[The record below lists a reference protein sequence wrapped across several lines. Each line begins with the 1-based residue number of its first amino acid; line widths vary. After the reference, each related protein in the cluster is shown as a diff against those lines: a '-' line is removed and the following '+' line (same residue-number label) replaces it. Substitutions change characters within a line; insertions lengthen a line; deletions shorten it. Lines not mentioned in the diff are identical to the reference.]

1 MQRIASDRPRNAGTY
16 LSSCFTATNIRIS
29 EGKSKSYFAFPDF
42 LRYLKDFKVVK
53 VVKVVKVIK
62 DFKDLIPYYRIF
74 RRANSAEYLREFSLC
89 SLNVRAKLC
98 LPSNSGRAQK

>member
-1 MQRIASDRPRNAGTY
+1 MFYGNKYTNKRAQCQIY
-16 LSSCFTATNIRIS
+16 LSIA
-29 EGKSKSYFAFPDF
+29 GF
-42 LRYLKDFKVVK
+42 LMDLKDFKVVK

-62 DFKDLIPYYRIF
+62 DFKDLIPSYLIF
-74 RRANSAEYLREFSLC
+74 RRASSAEYLREFSLC

>member
-1 MQRIASDRPRNAGTY
+1 MFYGNKYTNKRAQCQIY
-16 LSSCFTATNIRIS
+16 LSIA
-29 EGKSKSYFAFPDF
+29 DF
-42 LRYLKDFKVVK
+42 LKILKVF
-53 VVKVVKVIK
+53 KVIK
-62 DFKDLIPYYRIF
+62 DFKDLITYYRIF